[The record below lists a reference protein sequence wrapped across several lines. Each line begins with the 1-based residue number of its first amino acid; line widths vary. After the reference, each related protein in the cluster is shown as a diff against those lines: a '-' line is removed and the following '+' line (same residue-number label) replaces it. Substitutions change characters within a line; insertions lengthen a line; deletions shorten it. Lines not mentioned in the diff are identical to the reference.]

1 MFKHQA
7 LPPVPPGHGR
17 SSTSFPHSCP
27 VPAGTVTPVHVVT
40 KRFPSSDKVQEIAV
54 TVTPVHVVTP
64 SAFQAFLPVTKYRGF
79 FFKYCQWVS
88 WTTYGVCV
96 MVPLWPTT
104 CTNTRNF
111 RHFMSVHAMPNGKSV
126 SLTKSSPSSKR
137 KFWNKILMS
146 SFLWR

>member
-79 FFKYCQWVS
+79 FLNTVSECPEQPMECVS
-88 WTTYGVCV
+88 WCLCD
-96 MVPLWPTT
+96 PPRAPTPAT
-104 CTNTRNF
+104 SGISCQFTLCQMENLC
-111 RHFMSVHAMPNGKSV
+111 P
-126 SLTKSSPSSKR
+126 
-137 KFWNKILMS
+137 
-146 SFLWR
+146 